1 VSILGGNSGGGG
13 NGGRSSPSGG
23 GGGDAYESEVPT
35 GLSAADTKTLKWYST
50 DDGYSNMNKYL
61 ATGETKYKSGEFS
74 PKSLDKTVSKM
85 DTAFKNAALK
95 NDATVYRGLNENAA
109 KQFLSAKKGD
119 IIKSKTFLS
128 TSSSKDIAMEFSK
141 STKTPKTYV
150 MEVKLSKGTS
160 AMSMKGKAHFD
171 REKEVLVN
179 RNTNLKM
186 KGTRTE
192 GSTTIIMME
201 T

>member
-1 VSILGGNSGGGG
+1 MAKSSGGGG
-13 NGGRSSPSGG
+13 SGGRSGK
-23 GGGDAYESEVPT
+23 GGGDGGSESDAFDTEIPM
-35 GLSAADTKTLKWYST
+35 GLSSTDVKTLKWYST

-61 ATGETKYKSGEFS
+61 ATDETKYKSGEFS
-74 PKSLDKTVSKM
+74 AKSLDKTVSKM
-85 DTAFKNAALK
+85 DNAFKNAALK
-95 NDATVYRGLNENAA
+95 KDTTVYRGLNENAA
-109 KQFLSAKKGD
+109 KQFLSAKRGD
-119 IIKSKTFLS
+119 VIKSKTFLS
-128 TSSSKDIAMEFSK
+128 TSTNKDIAQEFSK

-150 MEVKLSKGTS
+150 MEVKLSKGTP
-160 AMSMKGKAHFD
+160 AMSMKGKAQFA

-201 T
+201 A